1 MLSRS
6 AEVWPTRLSE
16 AYDRFFDF
24 EYPKTTSEDYNIRF
38 IYLLLFNYSWPHY
51 SPSALPVPT
60 SHIQSP
66 IMRFKPACALQSCQS
81 EIRISSIKSQ
91 FVTVNF
97 LFISVTLFY
106 FFIYFLKDFIYLFL
120 ERGREGEKH
129 RCVVASLTPPT
140 VDLACNPGMCPDWES
155 NR

>member
-106 FFIYFLKDFIYLFL
+106 FFYLFFKRFYL
-120 ERGREGEKH
+120 FIFREGKGGRET
-129 RCVVASLTPPT
+129 S
-140 VDLACNPGMCPDWES
+140 MCGCLSHTS
-155 NR
+155 NCGLGLQPRHVP